1 VLTHRGLHY
10 APCRCDGDRKVVP
23 GWQFQWVMG
32 LEWGTSSWTLPVDA
46 RRLPEGTC
54 PVNATAGQIRDLAGR
69 LSRRQEPAG
78 RPAPLFILDQ
88 GYAAAAL
95 THALG
100 GLEVQLLVRI
110 AGDRVFYDGRPGPR
124 KPGPGRNGVHGQRF
138 ELAADADQR
147 RPDQMLVMPGT
158 GRYGRLEVR
167 AWHGMHQKAQRAGY
181 FARLKAELFTRLPVI
196 EGTIIEVRAERLPDG
211 RSPHRTMWLW
221 HSGPH
226 APDLDVC
233 WRAYL
238 RRFDMEHTF
247 KLMKSQ
253 LGWTAARVRHPG
265 QAVRWTW
272 LLIAAYVQLRLARNM
287 AADLRRP
294 WERRPRPGR
303 PLTPYRVR
311 RSFRHVRDR
320 LGTPAL
326 LPKPTRPGP
335 GRPPGGRNTQPR
347 ATASDPNFAKRTR
360 TRRRPARRKVKSQAW
375 DCSPGARI
383 PARSRQVINGAFTRL
398 EPLTS
403 AKKACE
409 LLGKARA
416 TLCRQRN
423 PRPGQERNPGPRAAH
438 PAALSAGEQKQL
450 LAVLNA
456 ERFADKSPAQ
466 AWAVL
471 LDEGVYLASI
481 STMYRVLRAADQV
494 RERRA
499 QAAHPAR
506 AAPS

>member
-1 VLTHRGLHY
+1 MVHDAAGVEALSGLSGFRAGFYECLTARADALFELADAAICADGPVTSLVELSLEPVFRRGHGALYDALAGGAVDEERLRDLLAGQLPAGAPLMFGIDATTFPRPNAECSPDRGLHY

-32 LEWGTSSWTLPVDA
+32 LEWGSSSWTLPVDA
-46 RRLPEGTC
+46 RRLPEGAC
-54 PVNATAGQIRDLAGR
+54 PVTATASQIRDLAGR
-69 LSRRQEPAG
+69 LSRRQGQAG

-138 ELAADADQR
+138 ELAAPVHQR
-147 RPDQMLVMPGT
+147 GPDQQLIVPDT
-158 GRYGRLEVR
+158 SRYGRVEVR
-167 AWHGMHQKAQRAGY
+167 AWHGLHQKVQRTGY
-181 FARLKAELFTRLPVI
+181 FARLDEQLHTRLPVI
-196 EGTIIEVRAERLPDG
+196 EGTVIEVRVERLPDG

-221 HSGPH
+221 HSGPQ

-247 KLMKSQ
+247 KLLKSQ
-253 LGWTAARVRHPG
+253 LGWTAARVRHPE

-272 LLIAAYVQLRLARNM
+272 LLIAAYVQLRLARDL

-311 RSFRHVRDR
+311 RAFRHLRDQ
-320 LGTPAL
+320 LGTPAR
-326 LPKPTRPGP
+326 LPKTTRPGP
-335 GRPPGGRNTQPR
+335 GRPPGGKNTPAPR
-347 ATASDPNFAKRTR
+347 HRLGSEL
-360 TRRRPARRKVKSQAW
+360 RKT
-375 DCSPGARI
+375 DTP
-383 PARSRQVINGAFTRL
+383 
-398 EPLTS
+398 
-403 AKKACE
+403 KKAG
-409 LLGKARA
+409 GKKK
-416 TLCRQRN
+416 
-423 PRPGQERNPGPRAAH
+423 G
-438 PAALSAGEQKQL
+438 
-450 LAVLNA
+450 
-456 ERFADKSPAQ
+456 
-466 AWAVL
+466 
-471 LDEGVYLASI
+471 
-481 STMYRVLRAADQV
+481 
-494 RERRA
+494 
-499 QAAHPAR
+499 
-506 AAPS
+506 

>member
-1 VLTHRGLHY
+1 MSVLHEHAAVEALSGLSGFRDGFYDCLDARADALFELADAAICTDGPVTSLAQLSLAPVFRRGHGALYDALAEGAVDEDRLRDLLAGQLPDDVPLMFGIDATTYPRPNAECSPDRGLHY

-54 PVNATAGQIRDLAGR
+54 PVTATAGQIRDLAAR
-69 LSRRQEPAG
+69 LSTRQEPAG

-95 THALG
+95 THALD

-124 KPGPGRNGVHGQRF
+124 RPGPGRNGVHGQRF
-138 ELAADADQR
+138 ELAAGADQR
-147 RPDQMLVMPGT
+147 PADQLLIVPDT
-158 GRYGRLEVR
+158 SRYGRVEVR
-167 AWHGMHQKAQRAGY
+167 AWHGMHQKVQRTGY
-181 FARLKAELFTRLPVI
+181 FARLEAGLFTRLPVI

-272 LLIAAYVQLRLARNM
+272 LLIAAYVQLRLARSL

-294 WERRPRPGR
+294 WERPPRPGR

-320 LGTPAL
+320 LGTPAH
-326 LPKPTRPGP
+326 LPKTTHPGP
-335 GRPPGGRNTQPR
+335 GRPPGGRNTPAPR
-347 ATASDPNFAKRTR
+347 HRLGSELRKTDAHKK
-360 TRRRPARRKVKSQAW
+360 PA
-375 DCSPGARI
+375 G
-383 PARSRQVINGAFTRL
+383 
-398 EPLTS
+398 
-403 AKKACE
+403 KKK
-409 LLGKARA
+409 G
-416 TLCRQRN
+416 
-423 PRPGQERNPGPRAAH
+423 
-438 PAALSAGEQKQL
+438 
-450 LAVLNA
+450 
-456 ERFADKSPAQ
+456 
-466 AWAVL
+466 
-471 LDEGVYLASI
+471 
-481 STMYRVLRAADQV
+481 
-494 RERRA
+494 
-499 QAAHPAR
+499 
-506 AAPS
+506 